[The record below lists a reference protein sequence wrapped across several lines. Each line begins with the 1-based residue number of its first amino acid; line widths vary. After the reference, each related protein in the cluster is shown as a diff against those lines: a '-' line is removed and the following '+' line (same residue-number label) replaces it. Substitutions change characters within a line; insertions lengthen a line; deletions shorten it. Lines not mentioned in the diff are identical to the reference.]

1 MENKLVHVNS
11 YTKDDGTHVKE
22 HYRGRVHSGNV
33 QEPREERDPMTD
45 CTRVPGDSQNPIG
58 DCMSDKTNDPFA
70 IMYSKLKQ
78 GANQQNFIPQKGLT
92 NNLVLEGGVSTTVG
106 GGFDFSNIG
115 SALISAAMIAV
126 SVGVEAA
133 KIAAKMKNANQNE
146 IKYLKPQ
153 MNNHIEK
160 IKETQ
165 KISDY
170 VEKMNLEKLVE
181 TKDKEEYANLYKTF
195 TQQKELNAKNKQTIS
210 RIEYAAQNDDYE
222 TLINVLNTYTSN
234 YDEVVSRNKRERPTN
249 LGVQYGTAFKNSAP
263 VPTPYINEN
272 VPASVKITPL
282 LKKGGIDFGMEYYN
296 VKEDLA
302 EAKELWK
309 ASSHDFNQSKEYVQ
323 KNGNLI
329 FSISELPS
337 NQLQNIVSTKLQQ
350 QLKVKDALGIIFK
363 PESSLSIKL
372 QNSLEMK
379 KHFLKF
385 APQLLEGEIIPLS
398 STLFES
404 TFDLA
409 KTFGHADILF
419 TYIDKNKNLTSL
431 VLDTYDFN
439 ASDTDWKVQQ
449 AHEVQAAGYLRNFYT
464 INIVKVP
471 ELVWKAWLKS
481 KK

>member
-1 MENKLVHVNS
+1 M
-11 YTKDDGTHVKE
+11 
-22 HYRGRVHSGNV
+22 
-33 QEPREERDPMTD
+33 
-45 CTRVPGDSQNPIG
+45 
-58 DCMSDKTNDPFA
+58 
-70 IMYSKLKQ
+70 
-78 GANQQNFIPQKGLT
+78 
-92 NNLVLEGGVSTTVG
+92 
-106 GGFDFSNIG
+106 
-115 SALISAAMIAV
+115 
-126 SVGVEAA
+126 
-133 KIAAKMKNANQNE
+133 
-146 IKYLKPQ
+146 
-153 MNNHIEK
+153 
-160 IKETQ
+160 
-165 KISDY
+165 
-170 VEKMNLEKLVE
+170 
-181 TKDKEEYANLYKTF
+181 
-195 TQQKELNAKNKQTIS
+195 
-210 RIEYAAQNDDYE
+210 
-222 TLINVLNTYTSN
+222 
-234 YDEVVSRNKRERPTN
+234 
-249 LGVQYGTAFKNSAP
+249 
-263 VPTPYINEN
+263 
-272 VPASVKITPL
+272 
-282 LKKGGIDFGMEYYN
+282 
-296 VKEDLA
+296 
-302 EAKELWK
+302 
-309 ASSHDFNQSKEYVQ
+309 
-323 KNGNLI
+323 
-329 FSISELPS
+329 
-337 NQLQNIVSTKLQQ
+337 QQ